1 MKVALA
7 QAKQGRLH
15 ILGEMASALTAP
27 RPELSDFAPR
37 LITIKIHPDKIREVI
52 GKGGSVIQAITKETG
67 TQIDIQDD
75 GTIVIASANAIAAQA
90 AKARIEQI
98 TTASTPKPRPRARRT
113 SPGCSK
119 AARARPSS
127 PPTTSAPTPNRS
139 APNSPCTTPC
149 SAPTAT
155 AAATPAPTCAGISRS
170 TATTSPKPRSEEHT
184 SELQV
189 TNAHL
194 VCRLLLEK

>member
-75 GTIVIASANAIAAQA
+75 GTL
-90 AKARIEQI
+90 
-98 TTASTPKPRPRARRT
+98 
-113 SPGCSK
+113 
-119 AARARPSS
+119 S
-127 PPTTSAPTPNRS
+127 PPAVLACLPFTPDLALDALGTMCRRHPEIVNEQGFTSGFHADRKSVVEGKGVSVRVNLGGR
-139 APNSPCTTPC
+139 
-149 SAPTAT
+149 
-155 AAATPAPTCAGISRS
+155 R
-170 TATTSPKPRSEEHT
+170 
-184 SELQV
+184 
-189 TNAHL
+189 
-194 VCRLLLEK
+194 